1 MVFVLVGLGSAYTK
15 FDMYSINE
23 LEGILGYTSDQIR
36 LRLEKLKPILTE
48 TVRRGKNNKILV
60 TDNGLEVL
68 RRAKQLEERDIPL
81 NEIREKLESEMGQN
95 EEQASAKSTETDRN
109 LVEEKNKRIEDLQD
123 RIEELKEDK
132 RYWRNQAEELQQK
145 LIAGETVNKNDEDPF
160 EDKSLWQVIREWLNS
175 PAG

>member
-1 MVFVLVGLGSAYTK
+1 
-15 FDMYSINE
+15 MYSINE